1 MLKNKVL
8 IGGLVGGVVF
18 FLLGWLVYG
27 IIMMEFMSANMN
39 QCAMLPMEQM
49 VWWAIILSNFAY
61 AFLLAVLIGRT
72 KSYGFV
78 SGSLLSAT
86 IGMLMGIS
94 IDFGQYSMTTMFTG
108 GLTALLVDIVVTTV
122 FAAIGGGIIGAVMGM
137 GKKPD
142 QSR

>member
-1 MLKNKVL
+1 MLTNKVL
-8 IGGLVGGVVF
+8 VGGLVGGVVF

-27 IIMMEFMSANMN
+27 IIMTDFMTANMN
-39 QCAMLPMEQM
+39 QCAVLPMEQM

-61 AFLLAVLIGRT
+61 AFLIAVLIGRT
-72 KSYGFV
+72 KSYGLV
-78 SGSLLSAT
+78 SGALLAAT

-108 GLTALLVDIVVTTV
+108 GLTAVVVDVAVQTV

>member
-1 MLKNKVL
+1 MTD
-8 IGGLVGGVVF
+8 
-18 FLLGWLVYG
+18 
-27 IIMMEFMSANMN
+27 FMTANMN
-39 QCAMLPMEQM
+39 QCAVLPMDQM

-61 AFLLAVLIGRT
+61 AFLIAVLIGRT
-72 KSYGFV
+72 KSYGLV
-78 SGSLLSAT
+78 SGALLAAT

-108 GLTALLVDIVVTTV
+108 GLTAVVVDVAVQTV